1 MNQRNELTNS
11 DLKAIEKI
19 IAKSKNDKNFSV
31 CGSKY

>member
-19 IAKSKNDKNFSV
+19 IAKPKTIKIFRV
-31 CGSKY
+31 R